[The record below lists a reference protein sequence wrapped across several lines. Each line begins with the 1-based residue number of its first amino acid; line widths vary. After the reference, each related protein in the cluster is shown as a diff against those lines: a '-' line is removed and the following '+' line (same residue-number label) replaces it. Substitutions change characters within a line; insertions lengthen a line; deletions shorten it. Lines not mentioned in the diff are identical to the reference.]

1 MRLESMREQRKQK
14 SSKESAQERETRLRR
29 DNERKRDAHIGNI
42 QNLNEIASRNQERIN
57 NSATIITEEEHLLLK
72 NFRKK
77 MSDIE
82 YKMCPVCN
90 ERIPGMTLVKDMC
103 RHYYTE
109 KKSPKK
115 FSAKNNMDPGDV
127 SEELKGLTEIKEM
140 LIAQIF
146 TVMSVY
152 QLREEQNGYRGN
164 VINFPQ
170 NIQEFTNRL
179 PRNPSSLEIF
189 LVRR

>member
-29 DNERKRDAHIGNI
+29 DNERKRDARIGNI
-42 QNLNEIASRNQERIN
+42 QNLNETASRNQERIN

-90 ERIPGMTLVKDMC
+90 ERISGMTLVKDMC
-103 RHYYTE
+103 RHYYMK
-109 KKSPKK
+109 KKSLKK
-115 FSAKNNMDPGDV
+115 FSAENNMDPEDMPK
-127 SEELKGLTEIKEM
+127 ELKGFTEIEKM

-152 QLREEQNGYRGN
+152 
-164 VINFPQ
+164 
-170 NIQEFTNRL
+170 
-179 PRNPSSLEIF
+179 
-189 LVRR
+189 